1 LFLAWFISGIAM
13 IYARGMPALTPE
25 TRFERLPALN
35 TASIRLTPAQA
46 AAKSELGPPGSAEL
60 LTILKRPAY
69 RFDGITVFADDG
81 ELFEVTP
88 ESAAEAAQLFSD
100 LPEDQVRP
108 AGVLMKVD
116 QWTIGKNPHLPIY
129 KFAVDDGEGTE
140 LYVSGIL
147 GEVIV
152 MTTRSS
158 RRLAWVAAIPH
169 WFYFESLRTRPQL
182 WRQTILWTSGLG
194 TMAALIGL
202 ILAFIQYRRRPPHIP
217 YKGWLRWHYITGAI
231 FGVFTVTWVFSGFL
245 SVEPWYWASDGA
257 IGGAQA
263 AALQGGELDLQK
275 FPTGL
280 PQLPET
286 SGAKE
291 VEYLTIQGEA
301 YYRVRTNTDASTLI
315 SAPALQVRSEP
326 FSVESLMERVL
337 AANPELQVLESALLE
352 DYDSYYY
359 AFERR
364 APLPVL
370 RIKFDDPES
379 TWLYVDPQM
388 SQLVGRAHRRERL
401 QRWIYHGFHSLDFS
415 FWYYNRP
422 VWDIGVI
429 VLSLGGT
436 LLSVIGIVIAWKR
449 LFRVK
454 S

>member
-1 LFLAWFISGIAM
+1 
-13 IYARGMPALTPE
+13 
-25 TRFERLPALN
+25 
-35 TASIRLTPAQA
+35 
-46 AAKSELGPPGSAEL
+46 
-60 LTILKRPAY
+60 
-69 RFDGITVFADDG
+69 
-81 ELFEVTP
+81 
-88 ESAAEAAQLFSD
+88 
-100 LPEDQVRP
+100 
-108 AGVLMKVD
+108 
-116 QWTIGKNPHLPIY
+116 
-129 KFAVDDGEGTE
+129 
-140 LYVSGIL
+140 
-147 GEVIV
+147 
-152 MTTRSS
+152 
-158 RRLAWVAAIPH
+158 
-169 WFYFESLRTRPQL
+169 
-182 WRQTILWTSGLG
+182 
-194 TMAALIGL
+194 MAALIGL